1 MPLFRKFS
9 NLTNGYWTLKKVHSL
24 SSSEHYR
31 LAGLAIL
38 SRHFHTSR
46 SPSKAPVLPDLSKH
60 IQFHTL
66 GQPAFDRVCHQFAI
80 VYGHL
85 RKALVT
91 QVNIII
97 PELLKTNRE
106 SDSSDEEVPEMC
118 DVRHLS
124 YTRWPNEICDCQR
137 PRFCARTPLLLP
149 FSNSQSNCKRL
160 QIIVMIIH
168 ALT

>member
-1 MPLFRKFS
+1 VVDKAEFQGLVDGLVQEVLKLDEWILDVKESTFIVFFR
-9 NLTNGYWTLKKVHSL
+9 TL
-24 SSSEHYR
+24 SSCW
-31 LAGLAIL
+31 
-38 SRHFHTSR
+38 SRDTQSSFSYLTFSVQGTGTPR
-46 SPSKAPVLPDLSKH
+46 PSKH

-85 RKALVT
+85 RKAFVT

-118 DVRHLS
+118 DVRLLS
-124 YTRWPNEICDCQR
+124 YTRWPNEMSLS
-137 PRFCARTPLLLP
+137 T
-149 FSNSQSNCKRL
+149 SQILC
-160 QIIVMIIH
+160 
-168 ALT
+168 